1 MFTLISF
8 HFKLRALSAAQ
19 RDACSNSVHASA
31 AFDRNDRTKS
41 RRGCGQE
48 KKDRGERK
56 MEKKITRWLV
66 VAKRYGGGGGAETA
80 HCLSGLVGI
89 GRDVGY
95 LGARKASAAT
105 SVQYN
110 NMLS

>member
-1 MFTLISF
+1 
-8 HFKLRALSAAQ
+8 
-19 RDACSNSVHASA
+19 VHAAA

-41 RRGCGQE
+41 QRGGGQGKKRQRRTENG
-48 KKDRGERK
+48 K
-56 MEKKITRWLV
+56 KKITRWLV

-105 SVQYN
+105 SV
-110 NMLS
+110 